1 MMPRIYIRDQNDE
14 VLETLDEGQYFDDN
28 MQRFLKGK
36 ATVLSFTIFKDEA
49 SYALMTAGRNLSFR
63 YDEEDFWLSC
73 VIVEQDETY
82 LTVTAWSLGLELNN
96 ETHGPYKAPKAMT
109 FEEYLAVIDIE
120 RILTIGINEV
130 SDKKI
135 SHEWEGTESKLAR
148 LYSLA
153 TVFSAELAFDTELNE
168 DGSLKQISLNVYR
181 EHSDADQGLGQD
193 RRNETFY
200 FGEDIKT
207 IRKTEDTS
215 DLYTAIFATGKDG
228 LTIAGIEKEVFDE
241 DGNLLFAT
249 YKTQKPGFGD
259 PRKLYAPQA
268 RDQFPSNTTG
278 GDRWTLNTAGE
289 FEYESAEA
297 LLGYM
302 MSELKKNCQPATT
315 WEIEGYI
322 KAKIG
327 DTVRIADEG
336 YKPTL
341 FLEARVIEQEISFG
355 DKTKNKSTFSNV
367 VELESQVDSSLLDRV
382 QKLIEANKAY
392 QYSIS
397 TDNGIVFKNNTGVT
411 TLTATVRD
419 GVADVTAN
427 FEITW
432 FKDGVSVGSGVSLT
446 VRATDVAEKAVYR
459 FEASKAD
466 GTVAGGYEVTVTD
479 VNDGL
484 PGADGEQG
492 PQGEPG
498 PQGADGADGLPGKD
512 GVGVISTAITYAQS
526 TSGTTAPTSGWTTSV
541 PTLTKGRYLWTR
553 TIWTYT
559 DNSTETGYTV
569 SYNAKDGNN
578 GTDGIAGKDGV
589 GITSTL
595 VEYAKSASGT
605 TKPTSGWSTSIPTV
619 PAGQYL
625 WTRTTWTY
633 TDSTS
638 EQGFSVAKMGD
649 TGSKGDDGADGIGI
663 ANTKTDYQLHT
674 SATTPPTGTWLTSP
688 PAVTVGKYLWTRT
701 ILEYTDGTKST
712 PAYSVSGGPGANGS
726 DGKDGQNGAPG
737 ADALPIFSG
746 YVTNEAI
753 ILSATNSG
761 AVSDF
766 SKATGT
772 FVTYLGQ
779 DQLTSGVTYSRVSQT
794 GVTASINQTTGAYSV
809 TAASADSGM
818 VVFKAV
824 YQGVELQKIVSVTK
838 AKQGNIGA
846 TGPKG
851 TDGKDGA
858 NGAKGDPGANGVS
871 SYLHTAWKMADGT
884 FSTVYP
890 AENLLPDSDA
900 TSLTKVN
907 APYNRYFSD
916 GSAVGVT
923 SVGFIQISDSKTPSG
938 YVIEAIGDGSGNG
951 NNNRGICWY
960 SSGGTIK
967 LEIGKTYT
975 MSCYARLISGASTM
989 RFQYG
994 IGPYFSTRIPVD
1006 SASWKQYSWT
1016 FVAQQDSTRIYM
1028 PAGSGLSGTA
1038 QFCGFKLEEGSTAT
1052 PWTPTPSEDYS
1063 LAYPKYRGEYT
1074 DTIEADSTDPT
1085 KYTWTAYLGEQGP
1098 PTGVISQNTVPS
1110 SPYVGMLWQ
1119 CTGNIAG
1126 YINPATYR
1134 WNGSAWTIYQFTAQN
1149 ILAETFTGFV
1159 FQGVKFIGSEF
1170 ISQYEVTGAGG
1181 IKTSGELT
1189 IGDGLILNQYQTG
1202 SDTSGMFKVD
1212 RNGDISNSR
1221 NEAGVSSQ
1229 YELTADH
1236 LSMSSNGIG
1245 GQLTARQ
1252 LMQVPW
1258 TNLPYE
1264 SGFTTAENNPCQYR
1278 VVYLLDGSRE
1288 LQMRGQVQ
1296 NTAGTALPTATSPYI
1311 GLLPATARPV
1321 RNELVAAADSS
1332 RKGARVAVLKN
1343 GYIQID
1349 TPNANTTYVS
1359 LGGIRILLE

>member
-14 VLETLDEGQYFDDN
+14 VLDTLDEGQYFDDN

-36 ATVLSFTIFKDEA
+36 ATVLSFTIVKTED

-63 YDEEDFWLSC
+63 FDEEDFWLSC

-109 FEEYLAVIDIE
+109 FAEYLAVIDIE

-228 LTIAGIEKEVFDE
+228 LTISGIEKEVFDE

-249 YKTQKPGFGD
+249 YKTQKPGFAD

-341 FLEARVIEQEISFG
+341 YLEARVIEQEISFS

-367 VELESQVDSSLLDRV
+367 VELESDIDPALLNQV
-382 QKLIEANKAY
+382 QKLIEANKTY

-427 FEITW
+427 FGIAW
-432 FKDGVSVGSGVSLT
+432 FKDGTAVGAGADLT
-446 VRATDVAEKAVYR
+446 VSASDVDSKAVYR
-459 FEASKAD
+459 FNASRGGA
-466 GTVAGGYEVTVTD
+466 VVGGYEVTVSD
-479 VNDGL
+479 VS
-484 PGADGEQG
+484 DGEEG
-492 PQGEPG
+492 FSPIVTPNDNG
-498 PQGADGADGLPGKD
+498 
-512 GVGVISTAITYAQS
+512 
-526 TSGTTAPTSGWTTSV
+526 
-541 PTLTKGRYLWTR
+541 TLTILDVEGEKVTPDL
-553 TIWTYT
+553 
-559 DNSTETGYTV
+559 TGPE
-569 SYNAKDGNN
+569 
-578 GTDGIAGKDGV
+578 GK
-589 GITSTL
+589 
-595 VEYAKSASGT
+595 
-605 TKPTSGWSTSIPTV
+605 P
-619 PAGQYL
+619 
-625 WTRTTWTY
+625 
-633 TDSTS
+633 
-638 EQGFSVAKMGD
+638 GD
-649 TGSKGDDGADGIGI
+649 KGIGI
-663 ANTKTDYQLHT
+663 DGTKTKTDYQLGT
-674 SATTPPTGTWLTSP
+674 SATTAPTGTWLAKP

-701 ILEYTDGTKST
+701 ILTYTDGTKST
-712 PAYSVSGGPGANGS
+712 PAYSISGGPGA
-726 DGKDGQNGAPG
+726 DGEKGD
-737 ADALPIFSG
+737 DALPIFDG
-746 YVTNEAI
+746 HLTAPAI

-779 DQLTSGVTYSRVSQT
+779 DQLTSGVTYSRVSQSDITATINTTT
-794 GVTASINQTTGAYSV
+794 GVYSV
-809 TAASADSGM
+809 TAASADTGM
-818 VVFKAV
+818 AVFRAK
-824 YQGVELQKIVSVTK
+824 YGELTVDKMVSVTK
-838 AKQGNIGA
+838 AKQGAG
-846 TGPKG
+846 GPQG
-851 TDGKDGA
+851 VPGPQGDG
-858 NGAKGDPGANGVS
+858 
-871 SYLHTAWKMADGT
+871 SYLHVGWKMADGT
-884 FSTVYP
+884 FTTEYP
-890 AENLLPDSDA
+890 GENLIVLSQLVDGTYDQTTGLP
-900 TSLTKVN
+900 TSWADLKRNTV
-907 APYNRYFSD
+907 P
-916 GSAVGVT
+916 
-923 SVGFIQISDSKTPSG
+923 
-938 YVIEAIGDGSGNG
+938 VI
-951 NNNRGICWY
+951 
-960 SSGGTIK
+960 
-967 LEIGKTYT
+967 LE
-975 MSCYARLISGASTM
+975 SGASYVVSNSKPTKSM
-989 RFQYG
+989 RFFFYDVDG
-994 IGPYFSTRIPVD
+994 GYISNYNTSSAVHKITIPSNATKMNYVLWSGSSTE
-1006 SASWKQYSWT
+1006 
-1016 FVAQQDSTRIYM
+1016 
-1028 PAGSGLSGTA
+1028 GSYVYW
-1038 QFCGFKLEEGSTAT
+1038 KLEKGSTPTIYT
-1052 PWTPTPSEDYS
+1052 PAPSDDYS

-1074 DTIEADSTDPT
+1074 DTIEAHSTDPNR
-1085 KYTWTAYLGEQGP
+1085 YTWTAYLGEQGP

-1134 WNGSAWTIYQFTAQN
+1134 WNGSVWEIYQFTAQN

-1159 FQGVKFIGSEF
+1159 FRGVEFIGSRFVNEWTD
-1170 ISQYEVTGAGG
+1170 SQAGNTGRMQIAD
-1181 IKTSGELT
+1181 GELT
-1189 IGDGLILNQYQTG
+1189 SDYWLTG
-1202 SDTSGMFKVD
+1202 SSDENNTSGGHFSISRDGILTSTWKNETVNQSRGYVLTD
-1212 RNGDISNSR
+1212 QFLEFFYNGRSD
-1221 NEAGVSSQ
+1221 
-1229 YELTADH
+1229 L
-1236 LSMSSNGIG
+1236 NGSG
-1245 GQLTARQ
+1245 RLTARQ
-1252 LMQVPW
+1252 LTQVPW

-1296 NTAGTALPTATSPYI
+1296 NTAGTALPTTTSPYI
-1311 GLLPATARPV
+1311 GILPETARPV
-1321 RNELVAAADSS
+1321 RNELIAAADSS

-1349 TPNANTTYVS
+1349 TPNAGTTYVS

>member
-14 VLETLDEGQYFDDN
+14 VLDTLDEGQYFDDN

-36 ATVLSFTIFKDEA
+36 ATVLSFTIVKDEA

-73 VIVEQDETY
+73 VIVEQDETH

-109 FEEYLAVIDIE
+109 FAEYLAVIDIE

-153 TVFSAELAFDTELNE
+153 TVFGAELAFDTELNE

-181 EHSDADQGLGQD
+181 EHSDTDQGLGQD

-241 DGNLLFAT
+241 GGNLLFAT

-341 FLEARVIEQEISFG
+341 YLEARVIEQEISFS

-367 VELESQVDSSLLDRV
+367 VELESDIDPALLNQV
-382 QKLIEANKAY
+382 QKLIEANKTY

-397 TDNGIVFKNNTGVT
+397 TDNGVVFKNNTGTT

-419 GVADVTAN
+419 GVADVTTN
-427 FEITW
+427 FAIAW
-432 FKDGVSVGSGVSLT
+432 FKDGVAVGSGISIT
-446 VRATDVAEKAVYR
+446 VQATEVVEKAVYR
-459 FEASKAD
+459 FEASRD
-466 GTVAGGYEVTVTD
+466 GNVVGGYEVTVSD
-479 VNDGL
+479 VS
-484 PGADGEQG
+484 
-492 PQGEPG
+492 
-498 PQGADGADGLPGKD
+498 D
-512 GVGVISTAITYAQS
+512 GVAGQTPVVHPAWGWNPDGTDRFTTEYPRENLLKNTFDYA
-526 TSGTTAPTSGWTTSV
+526 SGWSFNNQALAEILEQDET
-541 PTLTKGRYLWTR
+541 PTKIIKFNYNPNGWVGMYQ
-553 TIWTYT
+553 TYV
-559 DNSTETGYTV
+559 NWPVKPKTGYTV
-569 SYNAKDGNN
+569 TLSFYAKGNGRIYSAVDGVTGAINVDATDEWQLYNLTGVANKDISNIAISLHNIVTTATSIYIHSVKFEINDKPTIYTPAPSEDPLNAYPLYEGTYSDYSETASTNPTDYTWRRIIGESGQDGNN
-578 GTDGIAGKDGV
+578 GADGV
-589 GITSTL
+589 
-595 VEYAKSASGT
+595 
-605 TKPTSGWSTSIPTV
+605 
-619 PAGQYL
+619 
-625 WTRTTWTY
+625 
-633 TDSTS
+633 
-638 EQGFSVAKMGD
+638 
-649 TGSKGDDGADGIGI
+649 GI
-663 ANTKTDYQLHT
+663 ANTKIDYQLHT
-674 SATTPPTGTWLTSP
+674 SATTPPTGTWVTSP

-701 ILEYTDGTKST
+701 ILEYTDGTKAT
-712 PAYSVSGGPGANGS
+712 PAYSVSGGPGA
-726 DGKDGQNGAPG
+726 
-737 ADALPIFSG
+737 
-746 YVTNEAI
+746 
-753 ILSATNSG
+753 
-761 AVSDF
+761 
-766 SKATGT
+766 
-772 FVTYLGQ
+772 
-779 DQLTSGVTYSRVSQT
+779 
-794 GVTASINQTTGAYSV
+794 
-809 TAASADSGM
+809 
-818 VVFKAV
+818 
-824 YQGVELQKIVSVTK
+824 
-838 AKQGNIGA
+838 
-846 TGPKG
+846 TGP
-851 TDGKDGA
+851 
-858 NGAKGDPGANGVS
+858 
-871 SYLHTAWKMADGT
+871 
-884 FSTVYP
+884 
-890 AENLLPDSDA
+890 
-900 TSLTKVN
+900 
-907 APYNRYFSD
+907 
-916 GSAVGVT
+916 
-923 SVGFIQISDSKTPSG
+923 
-938 YVIEAIGDGSGNG
+938 
-951 NNNRGICWY
+951 
-960 SSGGTIK
+960 
-967 LEIGKTYT
+967 
-975 MSCYARLISGASTM
+975 
-989 RFQYG
+989 
-994 IGPYFSTRIPVD
+994 
-1006 SASWKQYSWT
+1006 
-1016 FVAQQDSTRIYM
+1016 
-1028 PAGSGLSGTA
+1028 
-1038 QFCGFKLEEGSTAT
+1038 
-1052 PWTPTPSEDYS
+1052 
-1063 LAYPKYRGEYT
+1063 
-1074 DTIEADSTDPT
+1074 
-1085 KYTWTAYLGEQGP
+1085 QGP
-1098 PTGVISQNTVPS
+1098 PTGVISQSTVPS

-1119 CTGNIAG
+1119 NTGNIAG

-1134 WNGSAWTIYQFTAQN
+1134 WNGSAWEIYQFTAQN

-1170 ISQYEVTGAGG
+1170 ISQYEVTSAGG
-1181 IKTSGELT
+1181 IKTSGTLT

-1202 SDTSGMFKVD
+1202 SDTSSMFKVD

-1236 LSMSSNGIG
+1236 LSMSSNGVG

-1278 VVYLLDGSRE
+1278 IVYLLDGSRE

-1296 NTAGTALPTATSPYI
+1296 NTTGTALPTATSPYI

-1332 RKGARVAVLKN
+1332 RKGARVTVLKN

>member
-14 VLETLDEGQYFDDN
+14 VLDTLDEGQYFDDN

-36 ATVLSFTIFKDEA
+36 ATVLSFTIVKDET

-63 YDEEDFWLSC
+63 FDEEDFWLSC

-109 FEEYLAVIDIE
+109 FAEYLAVIDIE

-181 EHSDADQGLGQD
+181 EHSDTDQGLGQD

-341 FLEARVIEQEISFG
+341 YLEARVIEQEISFS

-382 QKLIEANKAY
+382 QKLIEANKTY

-427 FEITW
+427 FGITW
-432 FKDGVSVGSGVSLT
+432 FKDGVSVGNGVSLT

-459 FEASKAD
+459 FEASKVD
-466 GTVAGGYEVTVTD
+466 GTVAGGYEVTITD

-492 PQGEPG
+492 PQGEP
-498 PQGADGADGLPGKD
+498 
-512 GVGVISTAITYAQS
+512 
-526 TSGTTAPTSGWTTSV
+526 
-541 PTLTKGRYLWTR
+541 
-553 TIWTYT
+553 
-559 DNSTETGYTV
+559 
-569 SYNAKDGNN
+569 
-578 GTDGIAGKDGV
+578 
-589 GITSTL
+589 
-595 VEYAKSASGT
+595 
-605 TKPTSGWSTSIPTV
+605 
-619 PAGQYL
+619 
-625 WTRTTWTY
+625 
-633 TDSTS
+633 
-638 EQGFSVAKMGD
+638 
-649 TGSKGDDGADGIGI
+649 GSKGDDGADGIGI

-674 SATTPPTGTWLTSP
+674 SATTPPTGTWVTSP

-726 DGKDGQNGAPG
+726 DGKDGQDGAPG
-737 ADALPIFSG
+737 VDALPIFSG

-761 AVSDF
+761 TVSDF
-766 SKATGT
+766 SKATGM

-779 DQLTSGVTYSRVSQT
+779 DQLTSGVTYSRVSQS
-794 GVTASINQTTGAYSV
+794 GVTATINTTTGAYSV
-809 TAASADSGM
+809 TAASADTGM

-824 YQGVELQKIVSVTK
+824 YQGIEIQKIVSVTK
-838 AKQGNIGA
+838 SKQGNTGA

-851 TDGKDGA
+851 SDGKDGA
-858 NGAKGDPGANGVS
+858 NGAKGDPGEDGIS
-871 SYLHTAWKMADGT
+871 SYLHVGWLMADET
-884 FSTVYP
+884 FSTAYP
-890 AENLLPDSDA
+890 AENLLINSALTSTDMWRMTQSSSTGTTYGITNGEAWLDADSTTDGKWKQWQQYFEPNKNNIDGWNALLASPGKDVTISFEVKVENDA
-900 TSLTKVN
+900 TVTTGN
-907 APYNRYFSD
+907 YFEFD
-916 GSAVGVT
+916 LRSANPTLNSPVIKFSKGD
-923 SVGFIQISDSKTPSG
+923 ISDTFQKFSATAKLPEDMS
-938 YVIEAIGDGSGNG
+938 
-951 NNNRGICWY
+951 
-960 SSGGTIK
+960 TITQYRFMWVFYGVGKVTVRKPK
-967 LEIGKTYT
+967 LEING
-975 MSCYARLISGASTM
+975 
-989 RFQYG
+989 
-994 IGPYFSTRIPVD
+994 V
-1006 SASWKQYSWT
+1006 
-1016 FVAQQDSTRIYM
+1016 
-1028 PAGSGLSGTA
+1028 
-1038 QFCGFKLEEGSTAT
+1038 AT
-1052 PWTPTPSEDYS
+1052 PWTPTPAEDYS

-1074 DTIEADSTDPT
+1074 DTIEADSTDPNR
-1085 KYTWTAYLGEQGP
+1085 YTWTAYLGEQGP
-1098 PTGVISQNTVPS
+1098 PTGVISQNTVPT

-1134 WNGSAWTIYQFTAQN
+1134 WNGSTWEIYQFTAQN

-1189 IGDGLILNQYQTG
+1189 IGDGLMLNQYQTG
-1202 SDTSGMFKVD
+1202 NDTSGMFKVD
-1212 RNGDISNSR
+1212 RNGDISSSR

-1278 VVYLLDGSRE
+1278 IVYLLDGSRE

-1332 RKGARVAVLKN
+1332 RKGARVSVLKN

>member
-14 VLETLDEGQYFDDN
+14 VLDTLDEGQYFDDN

-36 ATVLSFTIFKDEA
+36 ATVLSFTIVKTED

-109 FEEYLAVIDIE
+109 FAEYLAVIDIE

-341 FLEARVIEQEISFG
+341 YLEARVIEQEISFS

-382 QKLIEANKAY
+382 QKLIEANKTY

-427 FEITW
+427 FGITW

-459 FEASKAD
+459 FEASKSD

-479 VNDGL
+479 VNDGK
-484 PGADGEQG
+484 G
-492 PQGEPG
+492 GEPG
-498 PQGADGADGLPGKD
+498 RGIDGTPETTYAKSANGTTPPTTGWTATRPDVPAGQFLWTKTTTKYTDDTESTTLIPTLMGPKGDPGAA
-512 GVGVISTAITYAQS
+512 GVG
-526 TSGTTAPTSGWTTSV
+526 
-541 PTLTKGRYLWTR
+541 L
-553 TIWTYT
+553 
-559 DNSTETGYTV
+559 
-569 SYNAKDGNN
+569 KDK
-578 GTDGIAGKDGV
+578 A
-589 GITSTL
+589 
-595 VEYAKSASGT
+595 VEYAKGTSGT
-605 TKPTSGWSTSIPTV
+605 VPPTTGWSETIPTV
-619 PAGQYL
+619 GANEYL
-625 WTRTTWTY
+625 WTRTT
-633 TDSTS
+633 
-638 EQGFSVAKMGD
+638 
-649 TGSKGDDGADGIGI
+649 
-663 ANTKTDYQLHT
+663 
-674 SATTPPTGTWLTSP
+674 
-688 PAVTVGKYLWTRT
+688 
-701 ILEYTDGTKST
+701 LEYTDDSST
-712 PAYSVSGGPGANGS
+712 VAYSIGKIGANGS
-726 DGKDGQNGAPG
+726 DAQLLYLTATAENMVFDADDTPKTAQTITISAKLQNVTGTATFKAIPYIGNTAQSAITLGESGNNRTLTSSQWTNKDWTLIAITATLGSLSDTLSVVKVKDGSPG
-737 ADALPIFSG
+737 D
-746 YVTNEAI
+746 
-753 ILSATNSG
+753 
-761 AVSDF
+761 D
-766 SKATGT
+766 
-772 FVTYLGQ
+772 
-779 DQLTSGVTYSRVSQT
+779 
-794 GVTASINQTTGAYSV
+794 
-809 TAASADSGM
+809 
-818 VVFKAV
+818 
-824 YQGVELQKIVSVTK
+824 
-838 AKQGNIGA
+838 
-846 TGPKG
+846 
-851 TDGKDGA
+851 
-858 NGAKGDPGANGVS
+858 GVS
-871 SYLHTAWKMADGT
+871 SYLHVRWKMADGK

-890 AENLLPDSDA
+890 SLNLMATDLASPYHAGSTISWAKVANGEITYSRNAATNGGVYVDDGTVLEAMSDYVVHFKIAE
-900 TSLTKVN
+900 T
-907 APYNRYFSD
+907 
-916 GSAVGVT
+916 SAVKVITDCLVYTPFTGLLNEKAYLDGTMMKNTGVGK
-923 SVGFIQISDSKTPSG
+923 STP
-938 YVIEAIGDGSGNG
+938 VAFDLTDG
-951 NNNRGICWY
+951 
-960 SSGGTIK
+960 
-967 LEIGKTYT
+967 LEHDVVLT
-975 MSCYARLISGASTM
+975 
-989 RFQYG
+989 
-994 IGPYFSTRIPVD
+994 FSTPAEGEW
-1006 SASWKQYSWT
+1006 SKASYQGHILQLLKTTAIAYSVSIKQLKFEKSGSPT
-1016 FVAQQDSTRIYM
+1016 IY
-1028 PAGSGLSGTA
+1028 
-1038 QFCGFKLEEGSTAT
+1038 
-1052 PWTPTPSEDYS
+1052 TPTPAEDYS

-1074 DTIEADSTDPT
+1074 DTVEAGSADPNR
-1085 KYTWTAYLGEQGP
+1085 YTWTAYLGEQGP
-1098 PTGVISQNTVPS
+1098 PTGVISQNTVPT

-1159 FQGVKFIGSEF
+1159 FQGVQFIGSEF
-1170 ISQYEVTGAGG
+1170 ISQYEVTSAGG

-1189 IGDGLILNQYQTG
+1189 IGDGLMLNQYQTG

-1212 RNGDISNSR
+1212 RDGDISNSR

-1236 LSMSSNGIG
+1236 LSMFSNGIG

-1311 GLLPATARPV
+1311 GLLPATARPI

-1359 LGGIRILLE
+1359 LGGIRILLD

>member
-14 VLETLDEGQYFDDN
+14 VLDTLDEGQYFDDN

-36 ATVLSFTIFKDEA
+36 ATVLSFTIVKTED
-49 SYALMTAGRNLSFR
+49 SYELMTTGRNLSFR

-109 FEEYLAVIDIE
+109 FAEYLAVIDIE
-120 RILTIGINEV
+120 RILTLGLNEV

-215 DLYTAIFATGKDG
+215 DLYTATFATGKDG

-249 YKTQKPGFGD
+249 YKTQKPGFAD

-341 FLEARVIEQEISFG
+341 YLEARVIEQEISFS

-382 QKLIEANKAY
+382 QKLIEANKSY

-411 TLTATVRD
+411 TLTATVKD

-427 FEITW
+427 FDITW
-432 FKDGVSVGSGVSLT
+432 FKDGTAIGTGVSLT

-459 FEASKAD
+459 FEASKVD
-466 GTVAGGYEVTVTD
+466 GTVAGGYEVTVSD
-479 VNDGL
+479 VS
-484 PGADGEQG
+484 DGE
-492 PQGEPG
+492 E
-498 PQGADGADGLPGKD
+498 
-512 GVGVISTAITYAQS
+512 
-526 TSGTTAPTSGWTTSV
+526 
-541 PTLTKGRYLWTR
+541 
-553 TIWTYT
+553 
-559 DNSTETGYTV
+559 
-569 SYNAKDGNN
+569 
-578 GTDGIAGKDGV
+578 
-589 GITSTL
+589 
-595 VEYAKSASGT
+595 
-605 TKPTSGWSTSIPTV
+605 
-619 PAGQYL
+619 
-625 WTRTTWTY
+625 
-633 TDSTS
+633 
-638 EQGFSVAKMGD
+638 GFSPIV
-649 TGSKGDDGADGIGI
+649 TPNDDGTITILDVEGEKVTPDLTGPEGKPGDKGIGI
-663 ANTKTDYQLHT
+663 DGTKTKTDYQLGT
-674 SATTPPTGTWLTSP
+674 SATTAPTGTWLAKP

-701 ILEYTDGTKST
+701 ILTYTDGTKST
-712 PAYSVSGGPGANGS
+712 PAYSISGGPGA
-726 DGKDGQNGAPG
+726 DGEKGD
-737 ADALPIFSG
+737 DALPIFDG
-746 YVTNEAI
+746 HLTAPAI

-779 DQLTSGVTYSRVSQT
+779 DQLTSGVTYSRVSQSDITATINTTT
-794 GVTASINQTTGAYSV
+794 GVYSV
-809 TAASADSGM
+809 TAASADTGM
-818 VVFKAV
+818 AVFRAK
-824 YQGVELQKIVSVTK
+824 YGELTVDKMVSVTK
-838 AKQGNIGA
+838 AKQGAG
-846 TGPKG
+846 GPQG
-851 TDGKDGA
+851 VPGPQGDG
-858 NGAKGDPGANGVS
+858 
-871 SYLHTAWKMADGT
+871 SYLHVGWKMADGT

-890 AENLLPDSDA
+890 SENYAKNSQRKYELSAVTNNGGYINGDIPYKLEDLVGKYITISVEVEA
-900 TSLTKVN
+900 RN
-907 APYNRYFSD
+907 AHVLSNGRCRIGVEGNIPKSD
-916 GSAVGVT
+916 GTSFWYGVWQQLT
-923 SVGFIQISDSKTPSG
+923 EGQTVEVKRISTVLKVPENIQIEKAGGLHFYIQANGDYFRVENPK
-938 YVIEAIGDGSGNG
+938 IAIGQD
-951 NNNRGICWY
+951 
-960 SSGGTIK
+960 TI
-967 LEIGKTYT
+967 YT
-975 MSCYARLISGASTM
+975 
-989 RFQYG
+989 
-994 IGPYFSTRIPVD
+994 
-1006 SASWKQYSWT
+1006 
-1016 FVAQQDSTRIYM
+1016 
-1028 PAGSGLSGTA
+1028 PA
-1038 QFCGFKLEEGSTAT
+1038 
-1052 PWTPTPSEDYS
+1052 PSEDYTN
-1063 LAYPKYRGEYT
+1063 AYPKYRGEYT
-1074 DTIEADSTDPT
+1074 DTIESDSADPT
-1085 KYTWTAYLGEQGP
+1085 RYTWTAYLGEQGP
-1098 PTGVISQNTVPS
+1098 PTGVISQSTVPS

-1119 CTGNIAG
+1119 NTGSIAG

-1159 FQGVKFIGSEF
+1159 FRGVEFIGSRFVNEWTD
-1170 ISQYEVTGAGG
+1170 SQAGNTGRMQIAD
-1181 IKTSGELT
+1181 GELT
-1189 IGDGLILNQYQTG
+1189 SDYWLTG
-1202 SDTSGMFKVD
+1202 SGDENNTSGGHFSISRDGILTSTWKNETVNQSRGYVLTD
-1212 RNGDISNSR
+1212 QFLEFFYNGRSD
-1221 NEAGVSSQ
+1221 
-1229 YELTADH
+1229 L
-1236 LSMSSNGIG
+1236 NGSG
-1245 GQLTARQ
+1245 RLTARQ
-1252 LMQVPW
+1252 LTQVPW

-1296 NTAGTALPTATSPYI
+1296 NTGGTALPTTTSPYI
-1311 GLLPATARPV
+1311 GILPETARPV
-1321 RNELVAAADSS
+1321 RNELIAAADSS